1 MGDPRVTRE
10 VKPLSMA
17 QRDAAV
23 RIAKGDR
30 RLKPLLRG
38 RYRAVLIEP
47 NLHDPKR
54 PGAKDIVVGLVDYR
68 EGRSI
73 VALVDVVAKKVV
85 GIEETDA
92 QFQLSDEE
100 QRVAEDLAAR
110 DSRVRTFAGRRRTN
124 PLTRLYFPANTARR
138 ESSHRFAIVFLRPT
152 TSERRYA
159 VVDLSDRKVIRVLDS
174 LVN

>member
-1 MGDPRVTRE
+1 MGDSRVTRE
-10 VKPLSMA
+10 VKPLSKA

-38 RYRAVLIEP
+38 RHRAVLIEP

-54 PGAKDIVVGLVDYR
+54 PGADDVVVGLVDYQK
-68 EGRSI
+68 GRSI
-73 VALVDVVAKKVV
+73 VALVDVAAKRVV

-100 QRVAEDLAAR
+100 QGVAQDLAAK

-124 PLTRLYFPANTARR
+124 PLTRLYFPANATRR
-138 ESSHRFAIVFLRPT
+138 ESLHRFAIVFLRPT

-159 VVDLSDRKVIRVLDS
+159 VVDLSDRKVVRVLDS